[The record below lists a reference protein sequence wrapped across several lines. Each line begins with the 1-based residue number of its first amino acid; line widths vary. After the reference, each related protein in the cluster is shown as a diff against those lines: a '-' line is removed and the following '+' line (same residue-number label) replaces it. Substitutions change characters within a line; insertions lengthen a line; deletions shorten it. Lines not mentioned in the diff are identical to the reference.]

1 MKRKLD
7 ENPKIR
13 ASKCR
18 AAWLWNRDGD
28 KTKGGAGDHWITG
41 RGISGKRDGLNR
53 TRQSSQPAQQ
63 ELPLFIYI
71 NPTDV
76 SILPAPSQ
84 MLNLNFTSLRIYI
97 FQTGQWTVTLAWEI
111 YNILKWEAAT
121 FPNLKIS
128 VTNYHLES
136 SGGNQ
141 QEEEKKHSDRNCITG
156 MCSTICAGFCKD
168 LPPAW
173 HNGEENIWN
182 PCRCCR
188 F

>member
-28 KTKGGAGDHWITG
+28 ETKRRSRGSLNYLG
-41 RGISGKRDGLNR
+41 RVKSAQGKRDGLNQ

-84 MLNLNFTSLRIYI
+84 MLNLTSLEDLY
-97 FQTGQWTVTLAWEI
+97 L
-111 YNILKWEAAT
+111 
-121 FPNLKIS
+121 P
-128 VTNYHLES
+128 
-136 SGGNQ
+136 
-141 QEEEKKHSDRNCITG
+141 DRTKDRYTG
-156 MCSTICAGFCKD
+156 MRDVKRRFHQPEDGFQIHGTYCVYMKR
-168 LPPAW
+168 W
-173 HNGEENIWN
+173 
-182 PCRCCR
+182 R
-188 F
+188 FVNAQRRW